1 MGSVFYPQENKQI
14 CTVSI
19 EEAGKEGGDEL
30 ALSTSPR
37 KAWSRVPAP
46 TPACLLGSQ
55 HPQLPAFWGPPAHEP
70 RLHGGSPAPH
80 WPWHGVITLKAAV
93 SSPGSRPRS
102 LPLWGE
108 VVWQCKKTVCALCS
122 FAVTDKVTGM
132 LWWLRKTSWQVLINN
147 NNK

>member
-46 TPACLLGSQ
+46 TAACLLGSPSSGAQ
-55 HPQLPAFWGPPAHEP
+55 AARRCFCSTLALTWCRHSKSCSFF
-70 RLHGGSPAPH
+70 
-80 WPWHGVITLKAAV
+80 PWIPTEV
-93 SSPGSRPRS
+93 SSLVRRS
-102 LPLWGE
+102 CLAMQENSLC
-108 VVWQCKKTVCALCS
+108 VVLLRSYRQGDRHAM
-122 FAVTDKVTGM
+122 VT
-132 LWWLRKTSWQVLINN
+132 
-147 NNK
+147 